1 MNVLRMSSGVMVL
14 LMKEH
19 TDAVGALLRQLE
31 DSRVDTA
38 KNCARE
44 LLNLAQRVEKDKI
57 GQAS

>member
-1 MNVLRMSSGVMVL
+1 MSSGVMVL